1 MRTEYTYAQLRK
13 ADCRAD
19 IKEEEI
25 ASVGTQSGGFGNYQ
39 EHFRTV
45 STEGQTNIKN
55 ELIDTAGLIGV
66 SYHELMYSLPTLLRL
81 LSEK

>member
-1 MRTEYTYAQLRK
+1 MITTYTYAQLRTAK
-13 ADCRAD
+13 CRAD

-45 STEGQTNIKN
+45 STECQTNIKN
-55 ELIDTAGLIGV
+55 ELIDTAGMIGV
-66 SYHELMYSLPTLLRL
+66 TYDELLQSIPTLSRL
-81 LSEK
+81 LR